1 MADDSEGDGGQQ
13 VGYRSPLRR
22 TASKRGSRVIRL
34 VGRRSR
40 KPENLAA
47 RPLGRHISRKL
58 IERFASLS
66 LAKLV
71 NSRRSRL
78 PCAVRAW
85 PRSEATSK
93 LKVNLSRACGLP
105 SAKSVQEMSN
115 CLTRGWSTSRC
126 TRHEETVIKGR
137 AFVRPSS
144 KSTPDD
150 ILTDVWDRTL
160 SLSGTC
166 PEPTQC
172 NVSGSRPPAA
182 TAHPRSSGRA
192 APPANLDNRA
202 IRRDLEFLRQMLRR
216 LS

>member
-13 VGYRSPLRR
+13 VGLSQPLRR

-47 RPLGRHISRKL
+47 RPLGRRISRKL

-93 LKVNLSRACGLP
+93 LKGNLSPACGLP

-115 CLTRGWSTSRC
+115 CLTRRWSTSRC
-126 TRHEETVIKGR
+126 ARHEETVLKGR

-160 SLSGTC
+160 SLSARA
-166 PEPTQC
+166 Q
-172 NVSGSRPPAA
+172 NRLNA
-182 TAHPRSSGRA
+182 TSLA
-192 APPANLDNRA
+192 LDH
-202 IRRDLEFLRQMLRR
+202 LRQQLTREAAAEQ
-216 LS
+216 LLPQILTTGLYGEIWNS